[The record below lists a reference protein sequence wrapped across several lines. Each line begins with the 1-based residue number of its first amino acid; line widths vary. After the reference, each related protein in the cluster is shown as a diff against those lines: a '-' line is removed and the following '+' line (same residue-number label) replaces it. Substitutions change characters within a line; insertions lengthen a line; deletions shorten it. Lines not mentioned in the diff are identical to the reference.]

1 MTRDANEF
9 FHDKRIDRDI
19 YFSGGYD
26 LFQEVEHIF
35 SYDEIE
41 YYEKLGINYYEEG
54 SFELIR
60 WFSEIWK
67 KNQHSFVLMFT

>member
-1 MTRDANEF
+1 M
-9 FHDKRIDRDI
+9 
-19 YFSGGYD
+19 
-26 LFQEVEHIF
+26 FQEVEHIF

-60 WFSEIWK
+60 WFSEICK